1 MIYILCD
8 NTNLD
13 NGWGTHTNQFI
24 KQIKKKKITIIC
36 RKRNPKLKFKQIAI
50 LSNPIEYFKNPL
62 LIFKD
67 AYKINKIFKKN
78 ESNSC
83 LHVNVEPYITL
94 VPFLKKKFKK
104 IIFTFHGSYFFNL
117 SYGKLKFFFNLGL
130 KSCTNIVFVSNYTK
144 RKILPFLK
152 NNKKTKKTVI
162 KNGIDVSKFYIKK
175 RINKKIK
182 ILCLSAIKPRKGQLN
197 VIKAMKI
204 IKDKKVDFDII
215 FAGEIQDRSYFAQ
228 IIKKVKSYKL
238 EDFCK
243 FKNYVSEK
251 NKKKLFLDSNL
262 FILLSED
269 IGNSFEGFGL
279 VYLEALSYGTPVII
293 SKKTG
298 ASDLKVNKNN
308 GLLVHPK
315 QYKLIA
321 KFIFNLRKKNF
332 YNISK
337 QSIKLCKENVWSKR
351 SKQINQ
357 LYD

>member
-1 MIYILCD
+1 MVEQQIL
-8 NTNLD
+8 
-13 NGWGTHTNQFI
+13 
-24 KQIKKKKITIIC
+24 ITIAT
-36 RKRNPKLKFKQIAI
+36 LAVTLAGF
-50 LSNPIEYFKNPL
+50 SGVVG
-62 LIFKD
+62 IF
-67 AYKINKIFKKN
+67 
-78 ESNSC
+78 
-83 LHVNVEPYITL
+83 
-94 VPFLKKKFKK
+94 
-104 IIFTFHGSYFFNL
+104 
-117 SYGKLKFFFNLGL
+117 
-130 KSCTNIVFVSNYTK
+130 
-144 RKILPFLK
+144 
-152 NNKKTKKTVI
+152 
-162 KNGIDVSKFYIKK
+162 SKE
-175 RINKKIK
+175 
-182 ILCLSAIKPRKGQLN
+182 LSA
-197 VIKAMKI
+197 
-204 IKDKKVDFDII
+204 
-215 FAGEIQDRSYFAQ
+215 
-228 IIKKVKSYKL
+228 VKSYKL

-357 LYD
+357 L